1 MEQRHEMLKRMRLTR
16 KETQKEVCLHR
27 EENYNELMIES

>member
-16 KETQKEVCLHR
+16 KESQKEVCLYTG
-27 EENYNELMIES
+27 ETMMS